1 MDNDQNKQRVADA
14 GAIPHLI
21 ALLHAPDTF
30 AQSQSAGTHARTHA
44 RSHSRTHTR
53 AHTQGALSEGSIRNG
68 NTAVYVRF
76 HVAHMHLY
84 VPRRIE

>member
-30 AQSQSAGTHARTHA
+30 AQSQSAGTHARTLA
-44 RSHSRTHTR
+44 RTHTHTR
-53 AHTQGALSEGSIRNG
+53 AHTQGALSECSICNG
-68 NTAVYVRF
+68 NTAV
-76 HVAHMHLY
+76 
-84 VPRRIE
+84 